1 MQLLKRVGLLF
12 AVGGFVGD
20 VVAMLVG
27 PKALVWFQTPALGQ
41 ALCDCVKIAEE
52 TGAALVRA
60 QLIATGTGGVI
71 FVVFG
76 VLATFL
82 WKRRALKQGLD
93 LVRSD
98 PS

>member
-1 MQLLKRVGLLF
+1 MQLLKRVGLF
-12 AVGGFVGD
+12 FVVGGFVGD
-20 VVAMLVG
+20 VVAMVAG

-60 QLIATGTGGVI
+60 QLIATATGGVV

-76 VLATFL
+76 LLASFL
-82 WKRRALKQGLD
+82 WKRRQLKAGLD
-93 LVRSD
+93 LVRSN

>member
-1 MQLLKRVGLLF
+1 MHFLKRVGLLF
-12 AVGGFVGD
+12 AVGGFCGN
-20 VVAMLVG
+20 VVAMILG

-52 TGAALVRA
+52 TGAALVRV
-60 QLIATGTGGVI
+60 QLIATATGGVV
-71 FVVFG
+71 FVVG
-76 VLATFL
+76 GLLGSFL
-82 WKRRALKQGLD
+82 WKRRAQKAGLD